1 MPDHDREYDIV
12 LWGATGFT
20 GRLVADYLADRYGA
34 SDLDWALAGR
44 SRERL
49 AAVRDEVAA
58 GERGGDA
65 GRDDGDRDAADRDD
79 GLADLPLL
87 VGDAFDRGSLDAIAE
102 RAAVV
107 CTTVGPYA
115 TYGTELVAACVAH
128 GTDYCDLSG
137 EVHWMRQTIDEH
149 HERARETGARIVHG
163 CGFDS
168 VPSDIGTLLLQTHA
182 EETLGSPCEEVRGLV
197 SIRGGAFSGGT
208 IASMVELYETAD
220 EDREVRRILADP
232 RPLDPPESRDAPAD
246 RPQRWVGYDRD
257 LDTWTAPFVMAQIN
271 EPVVSRS
278 NALLEHPW
286 GHAFRYGEALAT
298 GDGVGGAVRAGALA
312 LGQGLLAGALSIGPL
327 RRALDRYVFPD
338 PGDGPDEETIEDS
351 SFAVRLRGT
360 GASDDHPGGF
370 AVEATV
376 RGDRDPG
383 YGSTCRML
391 GESAVCLARG
401 DVESPYD
408 GGVLTPASG
417 IGLPLIDRLE
427 GTGVAFD
434 VETVERGD

>member
-1 MPDHDREYDIV
+1 MPDHDRDYDIV

-44 SRERL
+44 SEDRL
-49 AAVRDEVAA
+49 AEVRAEVAA
-58 GERGGDA
+58 ER
-65 GRDDGDRDAADRDD
+65 DGDGVASLD
-79 GLADLPLL
+79 LL
-87 VGDAFDRGSLDAIAE
+87 VGDAFDRESLDAIAE
-102 RAAVV
+102 RTAVV

-115 TYGTELVAACVAH
+115 TYGSELVAACVEH
-128 GTDYCDLSG
+128 GTHYCDLSG
-137 EVHWMRQTIDEH
+137 EVHWMRTTIDEH

-182 EETLGSPCEEVRGLV
+182 EEELGAYCDEVHSLV

-208 IASMVELYETAD
+208 IASMVEMYREAA
-220 EDREVRRILADP
+220 EDRDVRRILADP
-232 RPLDPPESRDAPAD
+232 RALDPPESRGAPAE
-246 RPQRWVGYDRD
+246 RPQRGVSYDRD
-257 LDTWTAPFVMAQIN
+257 RDTWTAPFVMAQIN
-271 EPVVSRS
+271 EPVVRRS
-278 NALLEHPW
+278 NALLGYPW
-286 GHAFRYGEALAT
+286 GHTFRYGETLGT
-298 GDGVGGAVRAGALA
+298 GDGVGGLARAGALA
-312 LGQGLLAGALSIGPL
+312 GGQGLLAGALSVGPL
-327 RRALDRYVFPD
+327 RDALDRYVLPD
-338 PGDGPDEETIEDS
+338 PGEGPDDETIEES
-351 SFAVRLRGT
+351 SFQVRLRGT

-370 AVEATV
+370 AVEAAV
-376 RGDRDPG
+376 RGEYDPG

-401 DVESPYD
+401 EVDAPND

-427 GTGVAFD
+427 GTGVSFD
-434 VETVERGD
+434 VETVEGRD